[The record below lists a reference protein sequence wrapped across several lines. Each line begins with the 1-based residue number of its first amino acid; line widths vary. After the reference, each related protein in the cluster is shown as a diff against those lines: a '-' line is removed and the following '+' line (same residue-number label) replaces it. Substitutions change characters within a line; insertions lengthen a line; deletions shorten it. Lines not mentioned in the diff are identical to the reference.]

1 MNSKITIL
9 IPARMESTRFPGK
22 PLAPIDGIPMIV
34 YCAKNAISTGL
45 ETFVCT
51 DSKEIQAVCDL
62 YSIKSILTKKHATGT
77 DRIAEAMKAIDSDFF
92 INLQGDEPLIES
104 ESLNHLIN
112 MIPLLE
118 DEEDTIITCVSRI
131 DSKAAFDPTNVKC
144 AIIKKSNRVQYF
156 SRKPLLNSSSEDE
169 NDCYFKQIGVY
180 ALSRKNL
187 QKFSSL
193 IQGELEKAEKVE
205 LLRWLE
211 NGKKI
216 AYCLFNKPSI
226 SVDTPQNLVEVLSFL
241 SKEKSGN

>member
-1 MNSKITIL
+1 NAYFHEIIFDEVFKLFPNQKQSFLIDLIYGISSIIVKKNMNSKITIL

-77 DRIAEAMKAIDSDFF
+77 DRIAEAMKSIDSDFF

-144 AIIKKSNRVQYF
+144 ALINKSNR
-156 SRKPLLNSSSEDE
+156 
-169 NDCYFKQIGVY
+169 
-180 ALSRKNL
+180 
-187 QKFSSL
+187 
-193 IQGELEKAEKVE
+193 
-205 LLRWLE
+205 
-211 NGKKI
+211 
-216 AYCLFNKPSI
+216 
-226 SVDTPQNLVEVLSFL
+226 
-241 SKEKSGN
+241 